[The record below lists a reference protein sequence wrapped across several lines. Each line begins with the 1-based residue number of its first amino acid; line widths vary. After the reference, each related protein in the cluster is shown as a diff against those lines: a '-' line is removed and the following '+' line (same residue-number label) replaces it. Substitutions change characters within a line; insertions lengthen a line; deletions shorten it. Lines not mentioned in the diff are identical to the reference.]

1 MTCSLYRSLDEERI
15 TKEANSMKVLV
26 SDNISSKGVEILRNA
41 GLTVDVKT
49 GLKPDELKSII
60 GDYHA
65 LIVRSATKA
74 TADIID
80 AAKNL
85 KVIGRAGSGLD
96 NVDKAAASK
105 RGIVVMNTPG
115 GNTITTAE
123 HTIAMIFAVARKIP
137 QATASMAN
145 GSWEKK
151 KFMGTEL
158 YDKTLGI
165 IGLGNIGGEVARRAQ
180 SLGMQ
185 VISFDPFLSEEKANE
200 MGIEK
205 IEVDELI
212 KRSDFI
218 TVHTPLTHETRNL
231 IRAETIKTMKDGVY
245 IINCARGGIINE
257 KDLYDALES
266 GKVAGAALDVF
277 EQEPPVNNPLIGHD
291 KVVCTPHLGASTQ
304 EAQENVALAVAEQI
318 VDYLVHGTIRN
329 AVNFPSIPA
338 DQVPVLQPYI
348 MLADKL
354 GSFASQLFGGEISG
368 VTIEYRGEVACLNI
382 SPVTIAA
389 VKGLLDPILLE
400 TVNFVNALFIAKERG
415 IEVNET
421 KSSDAGDYNSMITL
435 RIKSPKRELLVS
447 GTLFSKKDPRIV
459 KIDDFT
465 VEIVPEGTMLVMYNN
480 DKPGVIGNIGTIMG
494 SNNIN
499 IARMHFGR
507 ESAGG
512 RAISVVNIDS
522 QVSDELLEKIRHFPN
537 ILDVKV
543 INI

>member
-1 MTCSLYRSLDEERI
+1 
-15 TKEANSMKVLV
+15 MKVLV

-41 GLTVDVKT
+41 GLVVDVKT

-96 NVDKAAASK
+96 NVDKVAASK
-105 RGIVVMNTPG
+105 KGIVVMNTPG

-123 HTIAMIFAVARKIP
+123 HTIAMMFALARRIP
-137 QATASMAN
+137 QARASMSA
-145 GSWEKK
+145 GQWEKK

-158 YDKTLGI
+158 YNKVLGV
-165 IGLGNIGGEVARRAQ
+165 IGLGNIGGEVAKRAQ
-180 SLGMQ
+180 GLGMQ
-185 VISFDPFLSEEKANE
+185 VIAYDPFLNEEKARQT
-200 MGIEK
+200 GIEK
-205 IEVDELI
+205 VEIPELI

-218 TVHTPLTHETRNL
+218 TIHTPLTHETKNL
-231 IRAETIKTMKDGVY
+231 VRAETIKTMKDGVY

-257 KDLYDALES
+257 KDLYEALES

-277 EQEPPVNNPLIGHD
+277 EQEPPVNSPLVVHPN
-291 KVVCTPHLGASTQ
+291 VVCTPHLGASTQ

-329 AVNFPSIPA
+329 AVNFPSVPA
-338 DQVPVLQPYI
+338 DQAVVLKPYI
-348 MLADKL
+348 TLADNL
-354 GSFASQLFGGEISG
+354 GSFASQLLDGEISG
-368 VTIEYRGEVACLNI
+368 ITIEYRGEVACLNT
-382 SPVTIAA
+382 SPVTLS
-389 VKGLLDPILLE
+389 VLKGLLTPILLE
-400 TVNFVNALFIAKERG
+400 TVNFVNASVIARERG

-421 KSSDAGDYNSMITL
+421 KSSDAGDYNSMITMRL
-435 RIKSPKRELLVS
+435 KSPGRELLVS

-459 KIDDFT
+459 KIDDYT
-465 VEIVPEGTMLVMYNN
+465 VEIVPEGNMLVMYNN
-480 DKPGVIGNIGTIMG
+480 DKPGVIGNIGATMG
-494 SNNIN
+494 NNNIN

-507 ESAGG
+507 ERAG
-512 RAISVVNIDS
+512 RKAISVVNIDS
-522 QVSDELLEKIRHFPN
+522 SISDELLQEIRHLPN

-543 INI
+543 INL